1 MPVFLKRKPADYL
14 GVLREEPPK
23 RLFASFLHAEKGR
36 GRAFNILFGRI
47 AFFYA
52 DIPQQKSSLRATFF
66 LYTKKEGKDV
76 PRGSPL

>member
-47 AFFYA
+47 AFF
-52 DIPQQKSSLRATFF
+52 IRGHTAT
-66 LYTKKEGKDV
+66 KV
-76 PRGSPL
+76 